1 MGNGIC
7 LFLVEKMG
15 FYALGMGMEF
25 IGKRTIENGIEIE
38 QDNHLDDM
46 GFVLLD
52 AENWSK
58 FGPGNGNSNPL
69 HDLQYR
75 STYQLVILL

>member
-1 MGNGIC
+1 
-7 LFLVEKMG
+7 MG

-25 IGKRTIENGIEIE
+25 VSKRTIENGIEIE

-52 AENWSK
+52 D
-58 FGPGNGNSNPL
+58 G
-69 HDLQYR
+69 
-75 STYQLVILL
+75 I